1 MREHLLQQS
10 SDSLLR
16 VVPLSAI
23 VGELT
28 LSGDAMARQLELG
41 HSAYNLID
49 PELGFIGF
57 VGLHRVSSDGKTGH
71 FYWMFM
77 QPTETESDADTSEDD
92 TSSSSK
98 HWLQTASQ
106 KEKLDHVLKT
116 VGRLP
121 PRLREIFELTP
132 VEGVRKEAHVWRD
145 MELGSLPAGRVTLLG
160 DAAHAMTPSR
170 GEGAFHAFLDAIKL
184 SATLGELRAD
194 EKFRNTESVRHA
206 VAKYNEEM
214 LKRGSA
220 AVRASRNAYQEAKK
234 RIETGL
240 NFLDGLR
247 PLSVEPVVIEVSA

>member
-1 MREHLLQQS
+1 MMPRSLVREHLLKQPS
-10 SDSLLR
+10 SELLR
-16 VVPLSAI
+16 VVPLTAI

-28 LSGDAMARQLELG
+28 LSGHAMGRQLGLG

-57 VGLHRVSSDGKTGH
+57 VGLHRVSPDGKTGH

-77 QPTETESDADTSEDD
+77 QPDQSD
-92 TSSSSK
+92 SSQPE
-98 HWLQTASQ
+98 HWLQTATQ
-106 KEKLDHVLKT
+106 REKLDHVLST

-145 MELGSLPAGRVTLLG
+145 MELGSLPAGRVALLG

-184 SATLGELRAD
+184 SATLGELGTD
-194 EKFRNTESVRHA
+194 DKFRDVDLVESA
-206 VAKYNEEM
+206 VAKYHDEM

-247 PLSVEPVVIEVSA
+247 PLPVEPVVIEVQG